1 MTPGFDRDRH
11 LEAAID
17 RTDAWDLIIIG
28 GGASGVGAA
37 LDAATRG
44 LSVLLLEGTDFGKG
58 TSSRSTKLIHGGVR
72 YLRQGNFALV
82 RESLRERSQLLKNAP
97 HLVHPLEFILPCR
110 SLFEFVFYSLGMK
123 IYDWLASSP
132 EFPQSQRQSKTQ
144 VLSKQTALS
153 PDGLFGGIS
162 YFDGQFD
169 DSRLLINM
177 VQTAA
182 EKGATLVNAARVL
195 ELTKNPSGR
204 VDGVVCCDEETGE
217 THTFRGRCVLNA
229 TGPFCDSIRRMDQAD
244 TVPLVAASH
253 GIHLVL
259 GKEFFPGNTA
269 LIVPKTRDGR
279 VMFIIPWHEHV
290 LLGTTDTSIT
300 AINEEPQ
307 ALEEEII
314 FLLETAGQYLRKQP
328 TREDCLSVFAG
339 IRPLVQTQPG
349 AKTSTLS
356 RDHTLEVSSAGL
368 LTLTGGKWTTYRQ
381 MAEDCIDR
389 VLQLLGKPHRPSVT
403 RDLRLHGCPQ
413 DQVVSS
419 SRSGAVYGFDA
430 DLLEQLIRQTP
441 SLGERLHAD
450 LPIRGA
456 EVVWAVRHEWARTI
470 EDVLARR
477 TRALFLNARASLE
490 MAPAV
495 GQLMAS
501 ELNRDENWQAAQR
514 AAFRRTASLYT
525 LG

>member
-1 MTPGFDRDRH
+1 
-11 LEAAID
+11 
-17 RTDAWDLIIIG
+17 
-28 GGASGVGAA
+28 
-37 LDAATRG
+37 
-44 LSVLLLEGTDFGKG
+44 
-58 TSSRSTKLIHGGVR
+58 
-72 YLRQGNFALV
+72 
-82 RESLRERSQLLKNAP
+82 
-97 HLVHPLEFILPCR
+97 
-110 SLFEFVFYSLGMK
+110 
-123 IYDWLASSP
+123 
-132 EFPQSQRQSKTQ
+132 
-144 VLSKQTALS
+144 
-153 PDGLFGGIS
+153 
-162 YFDGQFD
+162 
-169 DSRLLINM
+169 
-177 VQTAA
+177 
-182 EKGATLVNAARVL
+182 
-195 ELTKNPSGR
+195 
-204 VDGVVCCDEETGE
+204 
-217 THTFRGRCVLNA
+217 
-229 TGPFCDSIRRMDQAD
+229 
-244 TVPLVAASH
+244 
-253 GIHLVL
+253 
-259 GKEFFPGNTA
+259 
-269 LIVPKTRDGR
+269 
-279 VMFIIPWHEHV
+279 V

-307 ALEEEII
+307 ALDEEIM
-314 FLLETAGQYLRKQP
+314 FLLETAGEYLRKQP
-328 TREDCLSVFAG
+328 TREDCLSVFVG

-356 RDHTLEVSSAGL
+356 RDHTLEVSSTGL

-389 VLQLLGKPHRPSVT
+389 VLQLLGEPHRPSVT

-419 SRSGAVYGFDA
+419 SSIGAVYGCDA